1 MFMIFRQTLKA
12 TIAAVALFVAT
23 GSAQATDITGAGS
36 SFVYPVL
43 AKWSAAFTAKTN
55 DKVNY
60 QSIGSGG
67 GIAQIKAATV
77 DFGASDK
84 PLDAKELTDAGLG
97 QFPVVI
103 GGIVPVVNIEGMKP
117 GALKLTGP
125 VLADIYLGKILK
137 WNDKAIADVNPGV
150 KLPETLITIVHRS
163 DGSGTTF
170 NWTDYLSKVSPEW
183 KEKVGEGTSVSWPTG
198 VGGKGNE
205 GVSAYVGQI
214 KGSLGYVEYAY
225 ALQNKLTFA
234 QMQNHA
240 GKWIQPN
247 KAAFSAAAAT
257 ADWKSAKDFNLIM
270 TDAPGDTAWPITAT
284 TWAIMY
290 KQTKNAEHSKTAF
303 EFFKWS
309 FEQGQKEAESLDY
322 VPLPESLV
330 KQIEAYWKSDFKS

>member
-1 MFMIFRQTLKA
+1 MLKQFRQSLTAFAVVTALSF
-12 TIAAVALFVAT
+12 AA
-23 GSAQATDITGAGS
+23 GSAHAADITGAGS

-84 PLDAKELTDAGLG
+84 PLDAKDLADTGLG

-103 GGIVPVVNIEGMKP
+103 GGIVPVVNIEGVQP
-117 GALKLTGP
+117 GQLKLTGP
-125 VLADIYLGKILK
+125 LLADIFLGKVLK
-137 WNDKAIADVNPGV
+137 WNDKAIADLNPGV
-150 KLPETLITIVHRS
+150 ALPDKLISVVHRS
-163 DGSGTTF
+163 DGSGTSF
-170 NWTDYLSKVSPEW
+170 NFTNFLSKVSPEW
-183 KEKVGEGTSVSWPTG
+183 KEKVGEGTAVSWPNG
-198 VGGKGNE
+198 LGGKGNE
-205 GVSAYVGQI
+205 GVAAYVKQI
-214 KGSLGYVEYAY
+214 PDSIGYVEYAY
-225 ALQNKLTFA
+225 ALQNKLTYTEL
-234 QMQNHA
+234 QNHA
-240 GKWIQPN
+240 GKWVKPE
-247 KAAFSAAAAT
+247 KASFAAAAAT

-270 TDAPGDTAWPITAT
+270 TDAPGDAAWPITAT

-290 KQTKNAEHSKTAF
+290 KTPKDAAHTKTAF
-303 EFFKWS
+303 QFFKWS

-330 KQIEAYWKSDFKS
+330 KQIEAYWSADFKG

>member
-1 MFMIFRQTLKA
+1 MFQNLRSTLTA
-12 TIAAVALFVAT
+12 LAVAAALTVAAA
-23 GSAQATDITGAGS
+23 GANATDITGAGS

-43 AKWSAAFTAKTN
+43 SKWSATFSEKTSS
-55 DKVNY
+55 KVNY

-84 PLDAKELTDAGLG
+84 PLDAKDLGETGLG

-103 GGIVPVVNIEGMKP
+103 GGIVPVVNIEGVNP
-117 GALKLTGP
+117 GELKLTGEL
-125 VLADIYLGKILK
+125 LANIFLGKIQK
-137 WNDKAIADVNPGV
+137 WNDKAIADLNPGM
-150 KLPETLITIVHRS
+150 KLPESLITVVHRS
-163 DGSGTTF
+163 DGSGTSF
-170 NWTDYLSKVSPEW
+170 NVTNYLSKVSPEW
-183 KEKVGEGTSVSWPTG
+183 KEKVGEGTSVQWPTG

-205 GVSAYVGQI
+205 GVAAYTKQI
-214 KGSLGYVEYAY
+214 KDSIGYVEYAY
-225 ALQNKLTFA
+225 ALQNKLTYV

-240 GKWIQPN
+240 GKWVKPD
-247 KAAFSAAAAT
+247 KASFSAAAAT

-290 KQTKNAEHSKTAF
+290 KTPKDGAHTKTAF

-309 FEQGQKEAESLDY
+309 FEHGQKEADSLDY
-322 VPLPESLV
+322 VALPDTLV